1 MAPFY
6 GAFILLED
14 RDPQGGCSVMFTI
27 LTTWIS
33 ERIITVTAVSVLTV
47 AAVPTTLIIV
57 SHDDHNT
64 IAVVQPADEHNK
76 VVLVSA
82 VKKAGDAVIAKLN
95 TAESTCAT
103 QVTQVVNTSK
113 VAAKV
118 QPKLATAKAQI
129 HGSVAPLVAAIKTDQ
144 ERFAHL
150 TFVTPQDEENE
161 LAEFNLIQVIALGDG
176 HSTGTIM
183 VSCQTVLITITQ
195 TIQITVIETT
205 PEIGRASC
213 RERV

>member
-1 MAPFY
+1 
-6 GAFILLED
+6 
-14 RDPQGGCSVMFTI
+14 MFTI

-47 AAVPTTLIIV
+47 AAVPTTLIII

-64 IAVVQPADEHNK
+64 IAVVQPADEHSK

-95 TAESTCAT
+95 TAEAGCTT
-103 QVTQVVNTSK
+103 QVTQAVTTSK

-118 QPKLATAKAQI
+118 QPQLTKAKAQI
-129 HGSVAPLVAAIKTDQ
+129 HGSVSPLVAAIKAD
-144 ERFAHL
+144 EDRFAHL

-161 LAEFNLIQVIALGDG
+161 LEHLKLIEVIALGDG
-176 HSTGTIM
+176 HSVGTLT
-183 VSCQTVLITITQ
+183 VTCETVLITITQ
-195 TIQITVIETT
+195 TINITIIAETPCT
-205 PEIGRASC
+205 KQ
-213 RERV
+213 ERDND

>member
-1 MAPFY
+1 
-6 GAFILLED
+6 
-14 RDPQGGCSVMFTI
+14 MFTI

-64 IAVVQPADEHNK
+64 IAVVQPADEHSK

-95 TAESTCAT
+95 TAEAGCTT
-103 QVTQVVNTSK
+103 QVTQAVTASK

-118 QPKLATAKAQI
+118 QPKLATAKSQI
-129 HGSVAPLVAAIKTDQ
+129 HSSVAPMVAAIKAD
-144 ERFAHL
+144 EDRFAHL
-150 TFVTPQDEENE
+150 TFITPQDEENE
-161 LAEFNLIQVIALGDG
+161 IAAFNTIAIIALGDG
-176 HSTGTIM
+176 HSTGT
-183 VSCQTVLITITQ
+183 VTVTCQTVLITITE
-195 TIQITVIETT
+195 TIQITIIQETPPPVCKT
-205 PEIGRASC
+205 D
-213 RERV
+213 RETD